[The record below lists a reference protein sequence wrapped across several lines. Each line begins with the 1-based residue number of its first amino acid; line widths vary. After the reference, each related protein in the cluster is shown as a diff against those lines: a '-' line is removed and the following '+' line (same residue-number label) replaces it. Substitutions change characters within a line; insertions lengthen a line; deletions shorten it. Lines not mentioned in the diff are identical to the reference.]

1 MIYCKKN
8 KILVRWYICLGLL
21 CDILQ
26 EKQNISQMVLGV
38 SCDILQVKQNIS
50 QIALVYHVIYCKNKI
65 SQTVDCEFIDF
76 ICNEK
81 SKGIL
86 FYPCSSICSDI
97 VCMLCATNYL
107 YRFFC
112 VCIYLAIIK
121 ILINFSQK
129 KLINFYKYLYITV
142 QGMYS

>member
-1 MIYCKKN
+1 
-8 KILVRWYICLGLL
+8 LVKLR
-21 CDILQ
+21 DILQ

-112 VCIYLAIIK
+112 VVFFFFIVLQSVCIYLAIIK